1 MTGSGRPRSIQLDR
15 VLILRCCLDAVDAGL
30 ELEELELEL
39 ELESELEDFDL
50 DAHLR
55 LHLHQDVDH
64 DLAGS
69 AVRATAEAVAEGV
82 N

>member
-1 MTGSGRPRSIQLDR
+1 MTSSGRPRSIQLDR

-39 ELESELEDFDL
+39 EDFDL
-50 DAHLR
+50 DALLR
-55 LHLHQDVDH
+55 RDVDH

-69 AVRATAEAVAEGV
+69 AVRATAEVVAEGV

>member
-1 MTGSGRPRSIQLDR
+1 MTSSGRPRSIQLDR

-30 ELEELELEL
+30 ELEELELE
-39 ELESELEDFDL
+39 DFDL

-55 LHLHQDVDH
+55 LRLCLHQDVDH

-69 AVRATAEAVAEGV
+69 AVRATAEVAAVAEGV

>member
-1 MTGSGRPRSIQLDR
+1 MTSSGRPRSIQLDR

-30 ELEELELEL
+30 ELE
-39 ELESELEDFDL
+39 LEDFDL

-55 LHLHQDVDH
+55 LHLHHDVDH

-69 AVRATAEAVAEGV
+69 AVRATAEVVAEGV

>member
-1 MTGSGRPRSIQLDR
+1 MTSSGRPRSIQLDR

-39 ELESELEDFDL
+39 EDFDL

-55 LHLHQDVDH
+55 RGNSRLLS
-64 DLAGS
+64 LG
-69 AVRATAEAVAEGV
+69 R
-82 N
+82 

>member
-30 ELEELELEL
+30 ELDELEL
-39 ELESELEDFDL
+39 ELEDFDL